1 MKDFVFLGFALV
13 VHALMGGAVLCA
25 TSGCTPA
32 ERQGFDQG
40 VDLATSIC
48 VFAAQ
53 CAGRTDIAAYCR
65 ITDDVLDQ
73 AQKLIGDPV
82 CPLDGG
88 ADGH

>member
-1 MKDFVFLGFALV
+1 MP
-13 VHALMGGAVLCA
+13 
-25 TSGCTPA
+25 SGCTPA

-65 ITDDVLDQ
+65 ITDDQLHAAEQ
-73 AQKLIGDPV
+73 LIGDPV

-88 ADGH
+88 TDGH